1 MTMSSFSYEDMVYVV
16 VVVPNTINENTM
28 GVIIYLVNFVIVDTC
43 CCDYPCTFVD
53 IALVCSTR

>member
-1 MTMSSFSYEDMVYVV
+1 MSSFSYEDMVYVV

-28 GVIIYLVNFVIVDTC
+28 GVIIYLVNFVIVDTRRYDC
-43 CCDYPCTFVD
+43 SCTFVD